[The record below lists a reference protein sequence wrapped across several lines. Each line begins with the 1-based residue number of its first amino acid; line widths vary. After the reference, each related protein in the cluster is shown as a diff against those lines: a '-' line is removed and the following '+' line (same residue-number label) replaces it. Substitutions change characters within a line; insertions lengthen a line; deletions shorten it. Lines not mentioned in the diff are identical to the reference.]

1 MDMQLEEK
9 LLVWIEECRSHMLRV
24 SRKLIICKAKTM
36 YRKRVGDKGFKSNKG
51 WFEKFLKRN
60 DLSLRKKTTVAQKD
74 PPQLISRLVANVMHR
89 RRLSKQFAFG
99 PECIIAMDEIA
110 IWSDMLFDA
119 TFATSGKTCSYWPQ
133 ESSCFSLLDRASK
146 RKEIKAIH
154 CIWKCKMRT

>member
-1 MDMQLEEK
+1 
-9 LLVWIEECRSHMLRV
+9 
-24 SRKLIICKAKTM
+24 M
-36 YRKRVGDKGFKSNKG
+36 YGKKVGDKGFKSSKG

-119 TFATSGKTCSYWPQ
+119 TFATSGKICSY
-133 ESSCFSLLDRASK
+133 
-146 RKEIKAIH
+146 
-154 CIWKCKMRT
+154 